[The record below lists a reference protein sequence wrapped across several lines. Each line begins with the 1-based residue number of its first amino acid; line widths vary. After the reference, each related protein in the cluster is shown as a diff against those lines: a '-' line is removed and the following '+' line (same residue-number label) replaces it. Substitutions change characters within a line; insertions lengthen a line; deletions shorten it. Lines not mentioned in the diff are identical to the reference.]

1 MSHSHVGS
9 LAQQTSSSPLRR
21 LNADKMS
28 EEGAQEDL
36 KHLSRLLQVPAMASA
51 KEEPPHWDDPDS
63 GACSSSTTP
72 PPPPSIAAS
81 ASSSTLSGSGAA
93 SMDDFEILKVLGK
106 GAYGKVF
113 QARKCTGRD
122 AGTIYALK
130 SVSKARIGNSR
141 TDLRHTR
148 TERDVL
154 VRVKH
159 PFLVRI
165 HYAFE
170 TVHKLYFVQE
180 FMRGGEL
187 FRLMESERLLVEPEA
202 RFYLCEIALALE
214 YLHSLNIVYR
224 DLKTENIMLDAE
236 GHIKLI
242 DFGLSKMLGSEEEL
256 TQTFCGTVEYMAPEV
271 VMRAPGH
278 GLPADWWSFGVF
290 AFDLLTGR
298 SPFHS
303 VKGKKETK
311 ERILRGKFSVPSFV
325 THEAGDL
332 IRRLLR
338 RNAARRLGGGPDGA
352 AEVMAHAFFSD
363 VDWARVRRRG
373 YDPPHVP
380 GFRNA
385 SDPTDVSQFD
395 PRFTSCSTRESTCK
409 GGKGL
414 AAATPQ
420 NGVYGCCPHAKM
432 FGDFDYVA
440 EDTDD
445 DEEDPFETDSSSDDS
460 GLKYEE
466 GESSEEGEETSAAK
480 NMDEL
485 CIRDHGD

>member
-1 MSHSHVGS
+1 MSHLHVAAEEDKSKKKMPGKTTTQKAGGEEEEAGQREQ
-9 LAQQTSSSPLRR
+9 LQQLT
-21 LNADKMS
+21 
-28 EEGAQEDL
+28 
-36 KHLSRLLQVPAMASA
+36 HLLQVRDHHQKKQTS
-51 KEEPPHWDDPDS
+51 EEEEEEDS
-63 GACSSSTTP
+63 GASSPAPATPTPCSSS
-72 PPPPSIAAS
+72 
-81 ASSSTLSGSGAA
+81 SSSAGA
-93 SMDDFEILKVLGK
+93 SMDDFDVLRVLGK

-113 QARKCTGRD
+113 QARKRRGRD
-122 AGTIYALK
+122 AGVIYAIK
-130 SVSKARIGNSR
+130 SVSKARIGDSR

-154 VRVKH
+154 ARVRH

-170 TVHKLYFVQE
+170 TPHRLYFVQE

-187 FRLMESERLLVEPEA
+187 FRLMETERLLVEPEA

-242 DFGLSKMLGSEEEL
+242 DFGLSKMLGSDEQL
-256 TQTFCGTVEYMAPEV
+256 TMTFCGTVEYMAPEV

-278 GLPADWWSFGVF
+278 GLTADWWSFGVF

-311 ERILRGKFSVPSFV
+311 ERILRGKFSVPAFL
-325 THEAGDL
+325 THEACDL

-338 RNAARRLGGGPDGA
+338 RSVERRLGGGPGGA
-352 AEVMAHAFFSD
+352 AEVKAHAFFSAVNWD
-363 VDWARVRRRG
+363 RVQRRD

-385 SDPTDVSQFD
+385 GDPTDVSQFD
-395 PRFTSCSTRESTCK
+395 PRFTTSSPRQSECK
-409 GGKGL
+409 GGAEEADRAGR
-414 AAATPQ
+414 
-420 NGVYGCCPHAKM
+420 CCPYSKM

-440 EDTDD
+440 DH
-445 DEEDPFETDSSSDDS
+445 DEEEEEEEGEELSESDSTSDDS
-460 GLKYEE
+460 GVKEE
-466 GESSEEGEETSAAK
+466 EEEAASVE
-480 NMDEL
+480 MAGL
-485 CIRDHGD
+485 SIRDHGD